1 MLVGFK
7 KPIQVLNMCVL
18 LNASKIRMNDV
29 IIIRFMNEFFN
40 SINYKWGW
48 EIRDPLNI
56 INEKIDIFFFKKISF
71 QINSITQLRKWVENG
86 SHGK

>member
-18 LNASKIRMNDV
+18 LNASKIR
-29 IIIRFMNEFFN
+29 MNEFFN

-56 INEKIDIFFFKKISF
+56 INEKIDIFF
-71 QINSITQLRKWVENG
+71 
-86 SHGK
+86 

>member
-18 LNASKIRMNDV
+18 LNASKIR
-29 IIIRFMNEFFN
+29 MNEFFN